1 MVATVKLPIVMIDI
15 SPLCANTSDE
25 FVVCC
30 TMDQVCLFVAVWCLG
45 FVLCFHLCLL
55 LETVS
60 NSSQL
65 MGLRQLF

>member
-30 TMDQVCLFVAVWCLG
+30 TMVCVWCVG
-45 FVLCFHLCLL
+45 FVVGIVC
-55 LETVS
+55 
-60 NSSQL
+60 
-65 MGLRQLF
+65 QLFL